1 MHAEEEL
8 IKNGELRIMK
18 NRVYII
24 VLMSVMAVCGHAQ
37 SFPSSEMDNNAI
49 QSQQIL
55 PTNTYNGTVYE
66 PFDNSAPSEQS
77 AVGSDYSPAKA
88 PSGPRRGF
96 IGGPESGQGPSPIG
110 DAMLPLLLM
119 AIVFAAGVSVKKLKG
134 ERKLDA

>member
-1 MHAEEEL
+1 
-8 IKNGELRIMK
+8 MK

-24 VLMSVMAVCGHAQ
+24 VLMSVMAVCSYAQ
-37 SFPSSEMDNNAI
+37 SFPSSETNGSAI

-55 PTNTYNGTVYE
+55 PTSTYNGTVYE
-66 PFDNSAPSEQS
+66 PFDNSTPSEQS
-77 AVGSDYSPAKA
+77 AVGSDYSPANA

-96 IGGPESGQGPSPIG
+96 IGGPESGQGPSPVG

-119 AIVFAAGVSVKKLKG
+119 AIVFAAGVAIKKMKG